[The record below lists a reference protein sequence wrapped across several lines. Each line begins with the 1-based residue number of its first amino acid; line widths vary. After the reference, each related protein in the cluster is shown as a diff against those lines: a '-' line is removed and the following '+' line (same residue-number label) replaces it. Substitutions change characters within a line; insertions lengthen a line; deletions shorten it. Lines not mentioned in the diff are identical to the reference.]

1 MFTALIKK
9 QENTWQDVANAGSL
23 SALLTVL
30 GGIASYKW
38 IPLTKG
44 QWYMLLCVLNKLF
57 VKE

>member
-1 MFTALIKK
+1 MTGCGKRGIAIRIA
-9 QENTWQDVANAGSL
+9 DS
-23 SALLTVL
+23 VL